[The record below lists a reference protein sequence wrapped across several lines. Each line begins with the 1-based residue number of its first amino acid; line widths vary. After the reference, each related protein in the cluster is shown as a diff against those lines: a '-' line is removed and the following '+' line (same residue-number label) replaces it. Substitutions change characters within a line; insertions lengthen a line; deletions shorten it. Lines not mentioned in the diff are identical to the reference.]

1 MGIIGGILDFIGL
14 IIVIWFLY
22 WLYFHELKYLKKKVQ
37 IERRRPSN
45 KYTNNAGF
53 KSPDYTHW

>member
-37 IERRRPSN
+37 IERRRPSD
-45 KYTNNAGF
+45 KYMNNVGLK
-53 KSPDYTHW
+53 KS

>member
-22 WLYFHELKYLKKKVQ
+22 WLYFHELKYLKKK
-37 IERRRPSN
+37 
-45 KYTNNAGF
+45 F
-53 KSPDYTHW
+53 K